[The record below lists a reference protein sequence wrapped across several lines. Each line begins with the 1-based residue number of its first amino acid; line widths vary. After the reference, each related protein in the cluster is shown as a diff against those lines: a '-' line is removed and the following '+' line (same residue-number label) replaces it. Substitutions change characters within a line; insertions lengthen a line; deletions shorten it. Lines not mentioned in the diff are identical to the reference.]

1 MTTVPFQSSRVLLF
15 ASVLAAA
22 GVSAL
27 AQQTP
32 RELEILKV
40 QGNVYMIANA
50 GGNVVVQI
58 GDEGVLVID
67 TGLEANVDKVLTAI
81 KSLAREKPI
90 RYVINTHV
98 HGDHTGGN
106 AKIKAAGQAIISGNV
121 SLDVG
126 GDRATGAILIAHEN
140 VLNRMSAP
148 TGSQAPMP
156 SSAWPTDTFFTD
168 EDDIFFNDEAV
179 QLFSQPSAHTDGD
192 IMAFFRSSDVVATG
206 DVFVTTSYPV
216 IDLQRGGNIN
226 GVIAALNHIIDITVP
241 RDKQEGGTM
250 VVPGH
255 GRICDEAD
263 VVEYRD
269 MVTIIRDRVQK
280 MIKDSMTLEAVK
292 AARPTRDYDGRY
304 GTTTGSWTTEMFVE
318 AVYRSLSQPASPAP
332 KR

>member
-1 MTTVPFQSSRVLLF
+1 MTIGHFAPSRALLL
-15 ASVLAAA
+15 ALILTAAA
-22 GVSAL
+22 VAVSA
-27 AQQTP
+27 QQGQ
-32 RELEILKV
+32 RELETLKV

-50 GGNVVVQI
+50 GGNVVVQV
-58 GDEGVLVID
+58 GADGVLVID
-67 TGLEANVDKVLTAI
+67 TGLEPNVDKLLATI
-81 KSLAREKPI
+81 KKIGGDKPI

-98 HGDHTGGN
+98 HADHSGGN
-106 AKIKAAGQAIISGNV
+106 AKVKAAGQAIIAGNV

-126 GDRATGAILIAHEN
+126 GDRATGATLIAHEN

-148 TGSQAPMP
+148 TGRQPPMP

-168 EDDIFFNDEAV
+168 EDDLFFNDEAV
-179 QLFSQPSAHTDGD
+179 QLLAQPTAHTDGD
-192 IMAFFRSSDVVATG
+192 IMAFFRASDVVATG

-216 IDLQRGGNIN
+216 VDLQNGGSIN
-226 GVIAALNHIIDITVP
+226 GIIAALNRIIDITVP

-280 MIKDSMTLEAVK
+280 MTKDGMTLDAVK

-304 GTTTGSWTTEMFVE
+304 GAATGFWTTDMFVE
-318 AVYRSLSQPASPAP
+318 AVYRSLSQSSAAAP
-332 KR
+332 RR